1 MAVSV
6 MGAWMVDTRR
16 LEQLLQQKG
25 EPSSRASA
33 GSVPALVPSGGRRLA
48 ISGGPAQRSGT
59 PSRGVARRSD
69 PAIDAAWANL
79 DPITADPSPAARQR
93 AVNALG
99 RAPDLA
105 KRFDVLRAQLEA
117 TFQRRGLRSLGISA
131 PAMGAGASFTSAGL
145 LASFGRRQELRVVGL
160 DMHLAAPALHGFFE
174 AVPAGSIRPMIDGDM
189 PVESHLQLAGSN
201 LALGLNAQADENSVS
216 AAVFEEMIAD
226 IGDFL
231 APDIIICDMPPLLDA
246 GDAAL
251 TLLPALDAV
260 LLVVD
265 ARRTRAEDIAACER
279 NLADQTEFLGVIMNH
294 SSAAGGR

>member
-1 MAVSV
+1 
-6 MGAWMVDTRR
+6 MVDTRR

-25 EPSSRASA
+25 QPSARS
-33 GSVPALVPSGGRRLA
+33 GSGSLPALVPSGGRRLA
-48 ISGGPAQRSGT
+48 LSGGPSLRSGSA
-59 PSRGVARRSD
+59 SRAVARRND

-79 DPITADPSPAARQR
+79 DPISADPAPWARQR
-93 AVNALG
+93 DFNALG

-117 TFQRRGLRSLGISA
+117 TFQKRNLRSLGITA
-131 PAMGAGASFTSAGL
+131 PARGAGASFSSAGL

-174 AVPAGSIRPMIDGDM
+174 AAPAGPIMPMIEGDM
-189 PVESHLQLAGSN
+189 PVESHLQLAGPN
-201 LALGLNAQADENSVS
+201 LALGLNAQADDNSVS

-226 IGDFL
+226 ITDFL
-231 APDIIICDMPPLLDA
+231 APDIVICDMPPLLDA

-251 TLLPALDAV
+251 NLLPALDAV

-265 ARRTRAEDIAACER
+265 ARKTRAEDIAACER
-279 NLADQTEFLGVIMNH
+279 NLADQTEFLGVVMNH
-294 SSAAGGR
+294 SSSATGGR